1 MFNFIDIR
9 KDNQLDFQ
17 EFTQVFRNCN
27 PPNLLMGTTPAPSDQ
42 LLSSKTKNH
51 EEHKPIRE
59 K

>member
-42 LLSSKTKNH
+42 LLSSKVKNH
-51 EEHKPIRE
+51 EENKPIRE